1 VSVQLRFGQHAAP
14 APARALME
22 EGLRSVVERPGQN
35 RGRFMIRLHRV
46 ELTTANDVT
55 PKVCWH
61 VDAEEVGDASH
72 LPVEVCKQICVVHE

>member
-1 VSVQLRFGQHAAP
+1 
-14 APARALME
+14 
-22 EGLRSVVERPGQN
+22 
-35 RGRFMIRLHRV
+35 MIRFHRV

-55 PKVCWH
+55 PKVWWH